1 MELSPKAPPPTSHL
15 HSSDTLQL
23 RKRKSRVEALE
34 PWPHHSTRIQ
44 VLLSHTQPRSQCCHV
59 GGMEGVQG
67 AESPPQVVPGN
78 EWHILRSQEM
88 LCTAPAVIKH
98 CRSPAAPQC
107 IPCRPLTPQ
116 PLTYLPCSQVHSCA
130 NTPTRTLFGNTLLT
144 LKHTS
149 ITSLIH
155 TFPHL
160 QHTLLHSHIPKPP
173 HIPQPCPHA
182 DTFKLP
188 IPLARVLSRHT
199 HPQTHMQV
207 PSPPE
212 MHPHRYP
219 HTCPSKPR
227 THSLFPAPPAPHPF
241 Y

>member
-23 RKRKSRVEALE
+23 RKRKSRVGALE

-44 VLLSHTQPRSQCCHV
+44 ALLSHTQPRSQCCHV
-59 GGMEGVQG
+59 GGMERVQG
-67 AESPPQVVPGN
+67 AESPPQVVPRN

-98 CRSPAAPQC
+98 CCSPAAPQC

-116 PLTYLPCSQVHSCA
+116 PLTYLPRSQVHSCA
-130 NTPTRTLFGNTLLT
+130 NTPTRTLWEHPTYPQTHLY
-144 LKHTS
+144 
-149 ITSLIH
+149 TSLIH

-160 QHTLLHSHIPKPP
+160 QHTLLHI

-188 IPLARVLSRHT
+188 VPLARVLSRHT
-199 HPQTHMQV
+199 HPQTHMQ
-207 PSPPE
+207 
-212 MHPHRYP
+212 
-219 HTCPSKPR
+219 C
-227 THSLFPAPPAPHPF
+227 PHPQRCTLTDTHTHVHSSPEHTPYSPLLLHPTPSTRF
-241 Y
+241 KF